1 MATTSIR
8 TAVAR
13 RIIELLEAD
22 GDLAGVDVRY
32 GFPRDGLA
40 GIGTD
45 PSIFVRIGEEGGN
58 TNTQMKAGRK
68 PRDDEWEILV
78 TVAQAAYDDDEGGL
92 TLAERIETLFAQV
105 ENLFA
110 DNPTLQQDGEGISG
124 LNWAVISGESDG
136 PIITPA
142 EQGNFVG
149 WWSTTVA
156 CRARLS

>member
-1 MATTSIR
+1 MATTSVR
-8 TAVAR
+8 TATAR
-13 RIIELLEAD
+13 RIMELLATD
-22 GDLAGVDVRY
+22 GDLAGVAVRY

-45 PSIFVRIGEEGGN
+45 ATIYVRVGEDGGN
-58 TNTQMKAGRK
+58 TNTHMKAGRK
-68 PRDDEWEILV
+68 PRDDQWEILV
-78 TVAQAAYDDDEGGL
+78 TVAQSAYDDDENGL

-110 DNPTLQQDGEGISG
+110 DNPTLQKDGAGISG
-124 LNWAVISGESDG
+124 LDWAVISGESDG

-142 EQGNFVG
+142 DQGNFVG
-149 WWSTTVA
+149 WWSTTVT